1 MLELDGEVN
10 MRSLDEV
17 LKDLDAAE
25 KEFKQK
31 CDLYGIE
38 ETSKRKPK
46 NEGETQVVE
55 QKEGD

>member
-1 MLELDGEVN
+1 